1 MWVAEFRTIPVSKK
15 KIYDPNYPAVIFVDE
30 DDAATYIIKTLDD
43 PRTLNKS
50 IYLRPSENILSQSDL
65 IVKWENLSGNV
76 LEKIYIP
83 ADEFLASMKGKIQMC
98 VFPVIVKD
106 EASSVCNNNKN
117 GTSKYN
123 Y

>member
-1 MWVAEFRTIPVSKK
+1 M
-15 KIYDPNYPAVIFVDE
+15 DE

-83 ADEFLASMKGKIQMC
+83 ADEFLASMKGKKQMC
-98 VFPVIVKD
+98 VSPVIVKD
-106 EASSVCNNNKN
+106 ETSSVCNNNKN

>member
-1 MWVAEFRTIPVSKK
+1 M
-15 KIYDPNYPAVIFVDE
+15 
-30 DDAATYIIKTLDD
+30 ATYTMKTIDD
-43 PRTLNKS
+43 PRALNKT
-50 IYLRPSENILSQSDL
+50 IYLRPPENILSQWDL
-65 IVKWENLSGNV
+65 IVKWEKLSGNV

-83 ADEFLASMKGKIQMC
+83 VDEFLASMKGKKQMC
-98 VFPVIVKD
+98 VSPVIVKD